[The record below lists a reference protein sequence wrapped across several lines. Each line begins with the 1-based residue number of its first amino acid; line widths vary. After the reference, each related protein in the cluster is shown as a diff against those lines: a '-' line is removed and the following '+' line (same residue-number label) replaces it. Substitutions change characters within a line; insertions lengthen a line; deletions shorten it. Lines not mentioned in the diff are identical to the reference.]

1 MCMKI
6 NTKLLKRL
14 VLTSC
19 ILGGIITIFS
29 GLLTNIPPGLL
40 GVAYWGYPLP
50 WIKQV
55 VYPGA
60 PKVIIW
66 HFFVLD
72 WLIWM
77 GLSLAVL
84 YGIKIYLK
92 A

>member
-1 MCMKI
+1 MTI
-6 NTKLLKRL
+6 NATLLKRL
-14 VLTSC
+14 VLSSC

-29 GLLTNIPPGLL
+29 GLLPNIPPGLL
-40 GVAYWGYPLP
+40 GVGYWGYPLP

-60 PKVIIW
+60 PKVIVW

-77 GLSLAVL
+77 GLSFAVL